1 MARPHGMIVITGSSF
16 MAHPHGNLVI
26 IGSE

>member
-1 MARPHGMIVITGSSF
+1 MARPHGMIVITGSSS